1 MYSRETQTESL
12 QRLRLA
18 LEHEVSCHGTG
29 TTVVVAHTQQI
40 SESILFLNPTQKN
53 LRCRKRRKEKKLDSF
68 FVKRKSVKE
77 TTRVRRTHDIVL
89 LLLLLLARRRT
100 VRVRL
105 EVLLLFVVV
114 VVLVV
119 SFSVSSFL

>member
-18 LEHEVSCHGTG
+18 LEQEVSCHGTG

-77 TTRVRRTHDIVL
+77 TTRARRTHDIV

>member
-53 LRCRKRRKEKKLDSF
+53 LRCRKRRKEKKLVSF

-77 TTRVRRTHDIVL
+77 TTRARRTHDIV
-89 LLLLLLARRRT
+89 LLLLLARRRT

>member
-77 TTRVRRTHDIVL
+77 TTRARRTHDIVL
-89 LLLLLLARRRT
+89 LLFLLARRRT

>member
-77 TTRVRRTHDIVL
+77 TTRARRTHDIV
-89 LLLLLLARRRT
+89 LLLLLARRRT

>member
-18 LEHEVSCHGTG
+18 LEHKVSCHGTG

-77 TTRVRRTHDIVL
+77 TTRARRTHDIV

>member
-77 TTRVRRTHDIVL
+77 TTRARRTHDIAL
-89 LLLLLLARRRT
+89 LLHLLARRRT

>member
-77 TTRVRRTHDIVL
+77 TTRARRTHDIV

>member
-53 LRCRKRRKEKKLDSF
+53 LRCRKRRKEKKLVSF

-77 TTRVRRTHDIVL
+77 TTRARRTHDIVV
-89 LLLLLLARRRT
+89 LLLLARRRT

>member
-40 SESILFLNPTQKN
+40 GESILFLNPTQKN

-77 TTRVRRTHDIVL
+77 TTRARRTHDIV
-89 LLLLLLARRRT
+89 LLLLLARRRT